1 MPYLYW
7 DSENYV
13 EMLDGMSPTLKKGAK
28 NV

>member
-7 DSENYV
+7 DSANNV
-13 EMLDGMSPTLKKGAK
+13 GMLDRMSPTLKKGAK